1 MTACFDVMRREAM
14 RASAVF
20 GMAGTLERVLLMGAR
35 KCRSWEAVHCLEIL
49 VEGLEAGHCLGT
61 LDFACSYPY
70 STWACSSAVAFPA
83 SMLLGCPFQAY
94 LWAA

>member
-35 KCRSWEAVHCLEIL
+35 KCRSWEAVHCL
-49 VEGLEAGHCLGT
+49 GAARKGREAG
-61 LDFACSYPY
+61 SP
-70 STWACSSAVAFPA
+70 
-83 SMLLGCPFQAY
+83 
-94 LWAA
+94 